1 MNLRR
6 PETIVKRA
14 MPEQTPELSGTDW
27 LILAGL
33 LIATLLTLSGWVS
46 EGVGT
51 AGV

>member
-27 LILAGL
+27 LIPCWIANRYASHLFPDVQFRMGL
-33 LIATLLTLSGWVS
+33 
-46 EGVGT
+46 
-51 AGV
+51 